1 MGTNERYSSEAGTAP
16 AIAQGRNVFE
26 IIVDHLT
33 ETCIL
38 FNLTKEGRFRYSYAN
53 RRGCRVAGITPEDIG
68 CFLEEAHDAEEA
80 MAIHHI
86 LAAALEERKP
96 LTDEIAS
103 FRYPSLLAEEATIIP
118 IRDPN
123 GDPVCLA
130 AFTAGSNTVHAELN
144 QAREECKML
153 RSIIEHN
160 NDGVLAVNRRGEI
173 LSANQAAGRIM
184 GYPEK
189 QMEGKSVYNLLED
202 DEISLFQKALLR
214 AANGYSSELQQY
226 SLHHDNGEQFFV
238 FLKTIPITAN
248 KGANGIYVIMRDITE
263 AAKAAEKVDF
273 MLHHDHLTGLK
284 NRKSL
289 MKDLDAD
296 IGSAILKQTKIAL
309 LNIDLDRFKLI
320 NDTVGHSQGDLL
332 LRQVGARLMS
342 VEGGDFHVYR
352 VGGDEFVVLL
362 RDTSQK
368 EVLNFA
374 ARIFSAFKESVL
386 IGQHDCFITPS
397 IGISMFPFDGEDSGT
412 LMKKAD
418 GALAQVKQRG
428 KAHYQFYNEEFNK
441 DSSNLVLIEFHLRR
455 AIERNELLLYFQP
468 QFDLRTG
475 NITSFE
481 ALLRWNSPVL
491 GFVSPADFIPV
502 AEDTGLIIPIGEWVL
517 EEVCKVILEWERKG
531 YTALKVAVN
540 LSPKQFMQPKLCSR
554 IDHLLKKYRVRA
566 DCLGIEI
573 TEGAMQDT
581 GEALEILK
589 CFKKLGISISVDD
602 FGTGYSSLSY
612 IKQFPLD
619 TLKIDQSFI
628 REVLSDKKDAA
639 ITSTIIH
646 LAHSLGLEVIA
657 EGVETEEQAEF
668 LKNAGCEKA
677 QGFWYSRAI
686 PMKEVEM
693 KYFIS

>member
-1 MGTNERYSSEAGTAP
+1 MGTNERYSSEAGPAP

-38 FNLTKEGRFRYSYAN
+38 FNLTKGGRFRYSYAN
-53 RRGCRVAGITPEDIG
+53 RGGRRIAGIRPEALG
-68 CFLEEAHDAEEA
+68 CTLEEAHEAEEA

-86 LAAALEERKP
+86 LTAALEERKP
-96 LTDEIAS
+96 LTGVISS
-103 FRYPSLLAEEATIIP
+103 FRYPSMLAENATIIP
-118 IRDPN
+118 IRDLN
-123 GDPVCLA
+123 GNPICLA
-130 AFTAGSNTVHAELN
+130 AFTTGSNTVHAKLK
-144 QAREECKML
+144 QAQEECTML

-160 NDGVLAVNRRGEI
+160 NDGVLAVNRNGEI

-189 QMEGKSVYNLLED
+189 QLEGRSIYNLLED
-202 DEISLFQKALLR
+202 EEISLFQKALLR

-226 SLHHDNGEQFFV
+226 SLLHDNGEQFFV
-238 FLKTIPITAN
+238 FLKTIPMAVN
-248 KGANGIYVIMRDITE
+248 KEVNGVYVIMRDITE

-273 MLHHDHLTGLK
+273 MLHHDHLTGLR

-289 MKDLDAD
+289 MKDLEAD
-296 IGSAILKQTKIAL
+296 IGSATLKQTQIAL
-309 LNIDLDRFKLI
+309 LNIDLDRFKLV
-320 NDTVGHSQGDLL
+320 NDTVGHSQGDQL

-441 DSSNLVLIEFHLRR
+441 HSSNLVLIEFHLRR

-502 AEDTGLIIPIGEWVL
+502 AEDTGLIIPIGDWVF

-540 LSPKQFMQPKLCSR
+540 LSPKQFIQPKLCSR

-566 DCLGIEI
+566 EYLGIEI

-686 PMKEVEM
+686 PIKEVEK